1 MVQAPRV
8 MASSSV
14 KTVRRTCSFMFVHVS
29 AVEHSGI
36 GTLQEGQKLSYEL
49 ERNHQCRFRPLVSS
63 QTSRSS
69 PKKVG
74 PISVGENQP
83 PHRMPQPTRDL
94 SPQPAGYPDKVAKS
108 PPASE
113 IKPLAPLPGGTYNG
127 AGTRPHGSL
136 FLGVPMTGA
145 SE

>member
-1 MVQAPRV
+1 
-8 MASSSV
+8 
-14 KTVRRTCSFMFVHVS
+14 MFVHVS

-63 QTSRSS
+63 QPSRSS
-69 PKKVG
+69 PQKVG
-74 PISVGENQP
+74 PIRARGNQP
-83 PHRMPQPTRDL
+83 PHRTPQPTRDL
-94 SPQPAGYPDKVAKS
+94 SPEPAGYPDKAAKS

-127 AGTRPHGSL
+127 AGRDLTEACSW
-136 FLGVPMTGA
+136 A
-145 SE
+145 CQ

>member
-1 MVQAPRV
+1 
-8 MASSSV
+8 
-14 KTVRRTCSFMFVHVS
+14 MFVHVS

-127 AGTRPHGSL
+127 AGTRSHGSL

-145 SE
+145 SGTGSRPAEG